1 MQSHKTNA
9 HQYTLGDIL
18 HQSQGHLTVQEKDF
32 EEELRSGDIGEVK
45 KTADDMERSIDDVRA
60 VHTRGLSNG
69 KLGWRG
75 RG

>member
-1 MQSHKTNA
+1 M
-9 HQYTLGDIL
+9 
-18 HQSQGHLTVQEKDF
+18 QEKDF